1 MRAGGAARRT
11 HKADD
16 VPALDAL
23 TRLDP
28 VRAQV
33 TVTRREPEAV
43 LEDDQIAVVAG
54 VRRRIDHAIG
64 GRKYRLALFGR
75 DVQSPV
81 EGPHAGGRSG
91 PAGARPRPPPA
102 RRPARPGGGSGRLAG
117 RRVAGAAA

>member
-75 DVQSPV
+75 DVESPV
-81 EGPHAGGRSG
+81 EARLAGERVRA
-91 PAGARPRPPPA
+91 PPERPRPPPP
-102 RRPARPGGGSGRLAG
+102 RPPEGPGPRAAG
-117 RRVAGAAA
+117 PPGAAVAGA

>member
-54 VRRRIDHAIG
+54 VRRGIDHAIG
-64 GRKYRLALFGR
+64 GRKYRLAPFCR
-75 DVQSPV
+75 DVEALVGTRLPRGRN
-81 EGPHAGGRSG
+81 GP
-91 PAGARPRPPPA
+91 PAPRPGQPPLCPPDGTC
-102 RRPARPGGGSGRLAG
+102 RGGECL
-117 RRVAGAAA
+117 

>member
-54 VRRRIDHAIG
+54 VRRGIDHAIG
-64 GRKYRLALFGR
+64 GPKKPPAPFCR
-75 DVQSPV
+75 DVEVPV
-81 EGPHAGGRSG
+81 GAPPAGGRVG
-91 PAGARPRPPPA
+91 PAPQPPRPPP
-102 RRPARPGGGSGRLAG
+102 
-117 RRVAGAAA
+117 

>member
-64 GRKYRLALFGR
+64 GRKNPPDPFWR
-75 DVQSPV
+75 DVESLV
-81 EGPHAGGRSG
+81 EAPLARERIGP
-91 PAGARPRPPPA
+91 PPPTPRPPPP
-102 RRPARPGGGSGRLAG
+102 RPAQ
-117 RRVAGAAA
+117 

>member
-54 VRRRIDHAIG
+54 VRRGIDHAIRGPQYPLAPFWPGSLCLVG
-64 GRKYRLALFGR
+64 G
-75 DVQSPV
+75 
-81 EGPHAGGRSG
+81 
-91 PAGARPRPPPA
+91 PPSPA
-102 RRPARPGGGSGRLAG
+102 RIWPV
-117 RRVAGAAA
+117 RRRALPPTPP